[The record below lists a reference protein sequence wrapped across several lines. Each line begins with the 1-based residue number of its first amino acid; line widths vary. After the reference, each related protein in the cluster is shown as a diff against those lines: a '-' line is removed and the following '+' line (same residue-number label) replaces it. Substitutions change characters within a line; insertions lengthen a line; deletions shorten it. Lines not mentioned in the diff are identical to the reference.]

1 MSVRTTPSYLCAFQ
15 SGVCRRYH
23 DLVDPLEQRLQKLGV
38 WRAWREPDRSI
49 NKDVSALAKQFVRT
63 EKSMGSATDAWMQL
77 APLALQKVASVESM
91 RAGTLTLLVESS
103 AAAFEVDRALR
114 GGLENDLKI
123 SVQGLLRVR
132 TRLGKFQDD
141 SKPRG

>member
-1 MSVRTTPSYLCAFQ
+1 
-15 SGVCRRYH
+15 
-23 DLVDPLEQRLQKLGV
+23 VDPLEQRLQKLGV

-132 TRLGKFQDD
+132 TRLGKFPDD

>member
-1 MSVRTTPSYLCAFQ
+1 M
-15 SGVCRRYH
+15 
-23 DLVDPLEQRLQKLGV
+23 DPLEQRLQKLSA

-49 NKDVSALAKQFVRT
+49 NKDVSIFAKQFVRT
-63 EKSMGSATDAWMQL
+63 EKSIGAASDAWMQL

-114 GGLENDLKI
+114 GGLENDLKN
-123 SVQGLLRVR
+123 VVDGLLRIR
-132 TRLGKFQDD
+132 TRLGKFQDG
-141 SKPRG
+141 SQPRC